1 MLQEAAWLSGHEG
14 APRYERHRPEQTLL
28 YQIVEQHYPRFLAQL
43 AAEDRYLVD
52 YVQQEFTRITCSRS
66 SPIT

>member
-1 MLQEAAWLSGHEG
+1 MSQGTALLGGHEV

-43 AAEDRYLVD
+43 AAEERFLPDGKMAGDTNNL
-52 YVQQEFTRITCSRS
+52 TT
-66 SPIT
+66 